1 MEGTIKVIN
10 ELEEKGLVKKYAIG
24 GGIATIFYVE
34 PILTYDLD
42 IFFIPVTEE
51 KELDLLSSIYNYL
64 KIKGCSIDKE
74 HIIIEGIPVQF
85 IPVYNELIKEA
96 VENAVD
102 HRYKKTD
109 TRILKAEYL
118 IAIMLQTFR
127 AKDKEK
133 IIKFVDEA
141 KIDEKSLKDILK
153 RYGLIEKFERFMKL
167 YYEKQD

>member
-1 MEGTIKVIN
+1 MEETIKIIN
-10 ELEEKGLVKKYAIG
+10 EVEKKGLVRKYAIG

-42 IFFIPVTEE
+42 IFFIPTKEE
-51 KELDLLSSIYNYL
+51 KELTPLSSIYDYL
-64 KIKGCSIDKE
+64 KRKGYRLDKE
-74 HIIIEGIPVQF
+74 HIIIAGIPVQF

-96 VENAVD
+96 VENAID
-102 HRYKKTD
+102 HKYKKTE

-133 IIKFVDEA
+133 IIKFIDEA
-141 KIDEKSLKDILK
+141 RIENKSLTDILK
-153 RYGLIEKFERFMKL
+153 RHGLIEKFERFMRL
-167 YYEKQD
+167 YYEK

>member
-1 MEGTIKVIN
+1 MEETIKIIN
-10 ELEEKGLVKKYAIG
+10 ELEEKGLIKKYAIG

-42 IFFIPVTEE
+42 IFFIPTTEE
-51 KELDLLSSIYNYL
+51 ELDVLSSIYNYL
-64 KIKGCSIDKE
+64 KRKGCSIDKE

-96 VENAVD
+96 VDNTVD
-102 HRYKKTD
+102 HRYKKTN

-133 IIKFVDEA
+133 IIKFMDEA
-141 KIDEKSLKDILK
+141 KIEEQFLKDIFK
-153 RYGLIEKFERFMKL
+153 RYDLTKKYERFIRL
-167 YYEKQD
+167 YYEK